1 MVGRDPH
8 PETPITNCHEIGST
22 VTIGTSLRAIGKPTS
37 GRTRARSPQAS
48 RLREALG
55 TQAFLIPIGLIVI
68 VLIGVPFGESVYF
81 SFTNWSGL
89 DPTIQFVGLSNYAN
103 VFTNPSLLA
112 GLGFTIAFAVGTTV
126 LITVFAIPLA
136 VALNQKFFGRRFAR
150 ASFFFPAIPS
160 VAILGLVWN
169 FILNPLGD
177 GALNTVLHSL
187 FGTAPIPW
195 LANST
200 LAQVCVIVVGVW
212 TSTGWHAIL
221 YLAYLQS
228 IPSDYYEVARI
239 DGATARQRFFYITLP
254 LLTPAITI
262 STFLLM
268 NGGLNVYALPQNLTG
283 GGPGFATN
291 TITSTIFTSGIEQT
305 KYGQASALGVV
316 FMIVIGIVLAFQLRL
331 TRRLERSAS

>member
-1 MVGRDPH
+1 
-8 PETPITNCHEIGST
+8 
-22 VTIGTSLRAIGKPTS
+22 VTIGSSLRAIPRPQQATPTTRS
-37 GRTRARSPQAS
+37 GRTG
-48 RLREALG
+48 RLREAFA
-55 TQAFLIPIGLIVI
+55 TQAFLIPIGLIVV
-68 VLIGVPFGESVYF
+68 VLIGVPFGESVYY
-81 SFTNWSGL
+81 SFTDWSGL
-89 DPTIQFVGLSNYAN
+89 DPTIRFVGVANYVN

-112 GLGFTIAFAVGTTV
+112 GLGFTVAFAIGTTV

-136 VALNQKFFGRRFAR
+136 VVLNQKFFGRRFAR

-177 GALNTVLHSL
+177 GALNSVLHSL

-195 LANST
+195 LADTT
-200 LAQVCVIVVGVW
+200 LAQLCVIVVGVW

-239 DGATARQRFFYITLP
+239 DGASARQRFFYITLP

-268 NGGLNVYALPQNLTG
+268 NNGLNVYALPQNLTG

-291 TITSTIFTSGIEQT
+291 TITSTILTSGIEQT

-316 FMIVIGIVLAFQLRL
+316 FMIVIGIVIAAQLQL